1 MTGNEM
7 RRQNGDMSP
16 RTKARIAGACYLVT
30 LIAGIYAQGYIGER
44 LIVSGDA
51 AATSTNIVTQAS
63 LFRLGFTVYL
73 IEMAAQIA
81 MTTVF
86 YELLKPVSKG
96 VALLSTAFGLTGCA
110 IKTTSRLFYYAPLFV
125 LGDASYLKVFNGDQ
139 LKALALL
146 FLRINDQGAAIALVF
161 FGFGTLLKGCLVLRS
176 TFLPRFLGVLS
187 VIGGLGWLTFLSPPL
202 GARFFGYI
210 AAIGLLGAL
219 ATTVWLLVVGVNE
232 ARWREQASAAEAS
245 IWR

>member
-1 MTGNEM
+1 M